1 MRLFILF
8 AAVFCV
14 VSACTK
20 TAFVSGDGQPSPQGS
35 LKQPEVQQKQQAP
48 QQPQAPAPAS
58 LPPGGSQSPD
68 VNPPAVTV
76 VVRQPVQSQPW
87 WFPTVVGQT
96 VQPQQQQNPQ
106 QQNPQ
111 QQQPTQPQPPVVV
124 YQDPK
129 LPDVI
134 HLQAIRRNYD
144 AWWKTCLYI
153 MVTADGYTSKRI
165 PIGCNKDT
173 SPPQFVDLPAKKGVC
188 NLIWFQAE
196 TTKQVE
202 GTCGSKPCVFGN
214 VPDYLIHSVGAG
226 YQKYMMFEGPEASN
240 VLAYPGYNR
249 LIHLTPSQQSELS
262 QVVVNAR
269 AAKNAGQSWARI
281 SYEDQPFDSVSKY
294 VVAGNWSSSVWN
306 DLGIDYND
314 YVLDL
319 VGDPGISFKFT
330 ANVSQ
335 TLSHYYAQ
343 EKPPAQVANRVSF
356 CN

>member
-306 DLGIDYND
+306 DLGIDHVD
-314 YVLDL
+314 
-319 VGDPGISFKFT
+319 GIVPK
-330 ANVSQ
+330 AENVSYSLGVHWNDQ
-335 TLSHYYAQ
+335 QLH
-343 EKPPAQVANRVSF
+343 
-356 CN
+356 